1 MKIHRFSWIALIVV
15 SVALVS
21 CSANLEL
28 RRQQEEANR
37 NLGEEYYKKGDYT
50 SALRKFLEAEKLYSN
65 DPYLHYGLG
74 LTYKAKKK
82 SDLAVKHFEK
92 AIEMKPDYAPAK
104 NALGTVYLDKK
115 EWNTAIQ
122 YFEEV
127 TGDLLYATPY
137 LPLSNIGWAYYN
149 KKEYPLAE
157 KFYLE
162 ALKIEP
168 KFINALRGL
177 GLVYIAMGRVSEAV
191 VTLERAIKNYPRFA
205 HLYFDLGKAYTLSH
219 DYKKALNAYKKII
232 ELVPDTALAK
242 EAEKEANHIKNMW

>member
-1 MKIHRFSWIALIVV
+1 MKIYRFSRIALVFLVV
-15 SVALVS
+15 GVVS
-21 CSANLEL
+21 CSANLEV
-28 RRQQEEANR
+28 RKQQEEANR

-50 SALRKFLEAEKLYSN
+50 SALREFLKAEKLYSN
-65 DPYLHYGLG
+65 DPYLHYDLG
-74 LTYKAKKK
+74 LTYKAKNKL
-82 SDLAVKHFEK
+82 DLAVKHFEK
-92 AIEMKPDYAPAK
+92 ALEMKPDYPRAK

-115 EWNTAIQ
+115 EWDTAIG
-122 YFEEV
+122 YFKEV
-127 TGDLLYATPY
+127 TGNLLYATPH

-177 GLVYIAMGRVSEAV
+177 SLVYIAMGRVSEAV
-191 VTLERAIKNYPRFA
+191 ATLERAIKNYPRFA

-219 DYKKALNAYKKII
+219 DYKKALNAYKKIL
-232 ELVPDTALAK
+232 ELVPDTALAR
-242 EAEKEANHIKNMW
+242 EAEKEANHIKNIW